1 VEPVDPDEEGDARAC
16 KVVCVADW
24 NDADPPSLE
33 PHEPVAT
40 EIVIELEPKH

>member
-1 VEPVDPDEEGDARAC
+1 MC

-33 PHEPVAT
+33 PHEPMPT
-40 EIVIELEPKH
+40 ELVVQLEAKH